1 MRVKINGKPEEV
13 QEATVLAL
21 LKSRNVDLRMVAV
34 EVNSELVERD
44 QYEATA
50 LKEGDEVEFLYFM
63 GGGQK

>member
-13 QEATVLAL
+13 QEATVLGL

-44 QYEATA
+44 QYEVTA